1 MIIKNI
7 RDTFKTYDFTV
18 VLCALIASVTGLVFI
33 YSATKNM
40 GSFRYMAIQTC
51 SMIIGFVFMY
61 LITKIDYEDIAD
73 SWKTISIICIA
84 MLILVLIIGQ
94 GRDATGTRGWI
105 RFGPVGIQPAE
116 LAKIGFIITFSKHLS
131 NIEDDL
137 NKISNV
143 IALMFH
149 FFVPVGLILLQPD
162 TGTALVFT
170 FIFISMLFVA
180 GIYWR
185 YIIAGFVF
193 FAAFSVVAWNFLLN
207 NIQKARFFA
216 FLDPES
222 AAGTYGYHVIQS
234 KIAVGSGKFFGKGI
248 LKGIQTQLGILPE
261 KHTDFIFAVIGEEAG
276 FVICIGLVIALFALV
291 LRSVSIGKD
300 AKSSTGTYMCVGVAS
315 MWLFHIFENI
325 GMTIGLVPVTGIP
338 LPFVSY
344 GGSSVIT
351 NYIAVGLVL
360 CVYVRRNGVNF

>member
-18 VLCALIASVTGLVFI
+18 VICTLVASVIGLVFI

-40 GSFRYMAIQTC
+40 GSMRYMAVQIG
-51 SMIIGFVFMY
+51 SMIIGIVLMY
-61 LITKIDYEDIAD
+61 FITKIDYEDIAD
-73 SWKTISIICIA
+73 SWKTISIVCIA
-84 MLILVLIIGQ
+84 LLILVLIIGQ

-105 RFGPVGIQPAE
+105 RFGPIGIQPAE
-116 LAKIGFIITFSKHLS
+116 LAKIGFIITMSKHLS
-131 NIEDDL
+131 TVEDDL
-137 NKISNV
+137 NKISTL
-143 IALMFH
+143 ILLILH
-149 FFVPVGLILLQPD
+149 FLIPVGLILLQPD

-180 GIYWR
+180 GLYWR
-185 YIIAGFVF
+185 YIIAGLAF

-216 FLDPES
+216 FLNPES

-234 KIAVGSGKFFGKGI
+234 KIAVGSGRFFGKGI

-276 FVICIGLVIALFALV
+276 FLICIGLVIALFTLV
-291 LRSVSIGKD
+291 WRCITIGRN
-300 AKSSTGTYMCVGVAS
+300 AKSPTGTYMCVGIAA

-344 GGSSVIT
+344 GGSSIIT
-351 NYIAVGLVL
+351 NYIAVGIVL
-360 CVYVRRNGVNF
+360 SVYVRREGLNF